1 MPTGYTVNV
10 VDGKLTNTKDYL
22 LRCARAF
29 GFLAFMK
36 DEPLDAPIPD
46 EIPKSTFY
54 QDRYEEAK
62 EELKKLEAM
71 TKDDIHN
78 AAEQAWRK
86 SIESDTRLYEKWSEE
101 NARCEAMKQK
111 VLQWNPP
118 EELNGVKEFAIQQL
132 DISKEDLS
140 WYTNDLHK
148 DARLPD
154 DEWYEL
160 ALSNCKKDAER
171 YLELAR
177 KEQRRYDDN
186 SRYLSMLRESLED
199 M

>member
-1 MPTGYTVNV
+1 MPTGYTADVVN
-10 VDGKLTNTKDYL
+10 GKITEAKDYI

-29 GFLAFMK
+29 GFLAFMR

-46 EIPKSTFY
+46 EIPKNTFY
-54 QDRYEEAK
+54 QKGHEIAK

-71 TKDDIHN
+71 TPDDIHN
-78 AAEQAWRK
+78 AAEEAWRK
-86 SIESDTRLYEKWSEE
+86 GIESDDSVYKKWSEE
-101 NARCEAMKQK
+101 NARYEAMKQK

-118 EELNGVKEFAIQQL
+118 EDLLPLKDFAIQQL

-140 WYTNDLHK
+140 WHTDDPHR

-154 DEWYEL
+154 DEWYKL
-160 ALSNCKKDAER
+160 ALANCKKDAER

-177 KEQRRYDDN
+177 KAQRKYDLDAKF
-186 SRYLSMLRESLED
+186 LKMLKESLED